1 MRSWILIESCQ
12 GMYFG
17 TDVNM
22 RPSYVK
28 VVWVTRW
35 LSLFRTQVYSLHNE
49 TNYFYMSS
57 NISKVF
63 LTSYFLPALEKWRS
77 QDWSSKLLF
86 FYFLFFGFPS
96 PETAGVL
103 YSPLPFS
110 PFVIP
115 LSSSSIPP
123 SFPSFHCFFETR
135 VSLYKPR
142 LPQTQNSPASTITC
156 WYYRSMPPCQLAD
169 FFFLNKRLFFWLS
182 SQNNA
187 DLFIARQCQL
197 NECIPTSS
205 ESTNCSEHFWHL
217 KSSQELSTSVLV
229 YLKLLR
235 MYSHSLLP
243 QSVPPTTSR
252 SVLFEMHKTIIW
264 ALDNPSLTTDFTV
277 TNQS

>member
-1 MRSWILIESCQ
+1 
-12 GMYFG
+12 
-17 TDVNM
+17 
-22 RPSYVK
+22 
-28 VVWVTRW
+28 
-35 LSLFRTQVYSLHNE
+35 
-49 TNYFYMSS
+49 MSS

-86 FYFLFFGFPS
+86 FIFWFSQSRDSWGTVFPSSVLTLCHPPLFFPLYLPPFLPS
-96 PETAGVL
+96 T
-103 YSPLPFS
+103 
-110 PFVIP
+110 
-115 LSSSSIPP
+115 
-123 SFPSFHCFFETR
+123 
-135 VSLYKPR
+135 VSLRQESPYTSPGCLKLKIL
-142 LPQTQNSPASTITC
+142 LPQPLRADITEVCHHASLQI
-156 WYYRSMPPCQLAD
+156 
-169 FFFLNKRLFFWLS
+169 FFLNKRLFFWLS

-264 ALDNPSLTTDFTV
+264 ALDNPSFDNRFHS
-277 TNQS
+277 N